1 MAMAVGHLACLH
13 QFTLNQLIDSH
24 PQPEAIAQ
32 LAQEVYA
39 LDLLQLLIK
48 KIGKLE
54 FEARKEVT
62 TVFNSLLRR
71 QIGLRYPTVEYILT
85 KPQVLFLTL
94 QGYNDEDVSL
104 NTGMILR
111 EMLRHEA
118 LVKLLLYDEQHFYTF
133 PKYIETTTFGV
144 SCDAFSNFKVC
155 HHVSSLYFRS
165 QYSQEC
171 LTRHKAL
178 VAEYLESNYDRV
190 SCFY

>member
-1 MAMAVGHLACLH
+1 MV
-13 QFTLNQLIDSH
+13 FYTLNALIESIDSH

-62 TVFNSLLRR
+62 TVFNCLLRR

-94 QGYNDEDVSL
+94 DGYNDEDVSL

-155 HHVSSLYFRS
+155 YHVSSLFLHFNFLKGMPHSS
-165 QYSQEC
+165 QSF
-171 LTRHKAL
+171 
-178 VAEYLESNYDRV
+178 SG
-190 SCFY
+190 

>member
-1 MAMAVGHLACLH
+1 M
-13 QFTLNQLIDSH
+13 
-24 PQPEAIAQ
+24 
-32 LAQEVYA
+32 
-39 LDLLQLLIK
+39 LQLLIK

-62 TVFNSLLRR
+62 TVFNCLLRR

-118 LVKLLLYDEQHFYTF
+118 LVKLLLYDEDHFYSF

-144 SCDAFSNFKVC
+144 SCDAFSNFKVGLL
-155 HHVSSLYFRS
+155 VVILYSITRYIGMPHPSQTTRS
-165 QYSQEC
+165 
-171 LTRHKAL
+171 RIPRNAL
-178 VAEYLESNYDRV
+178 
-190 SCFY
+190 